1 MVYILAIASAISF
14 SLAAIFQKRQVRGIS
29 TDANLKVTL
38 LWQLIKNPYWILGV
52 LFDIFAFVGQF
63 LALKDGSILVVSPI
77 LAFGLSI
84 TIFAD
89 ALFERKRP
97 SWSMVGLTLVA
108 GLLLAVFLS
117 TTTTNASKFVPNFT
131 LGVVISLVVTVIFV
145 TARFAP
151 FRHAKWWI
159 DFILPI
165 FTGVTHG
172 IAIFVTKATASLVTT
187 SGFGALFTHWP
198 GYVLILIGAID
209 LIMTQSVL
217 QLVELSGVLP
227 VVNLLEP
234 TVAMALGVFFLKDHI
249 HSSIGTFTVALLLI
263 ALGGVTFAISVLSS
277 RLVTEGDDRSERH

>member
-14 SLAAIFQKRQVRGIS
+14 SLAAIFQKRQVRSIS
-29 TDANLKVTL
+29 TDANLRVAL

-63 LALKDGSILVVSPI
+63 LALKEGSILVVSPI

-97 SWSMVGLTLVA
+97 SGSMVVLTLVA
-108 GLLLAVFLS
+108 GLLLAIFLS
-117 TTTTNASKFVPNFT
+117 TTATNASKYVPNFK
-131 LGVVISLVVTVIFV
+131 LGVVISLTVTVIFV

-151 FRHAKWWI
+151 FRGSKWWI
-159 DFILPI
+159 DFILPV

-172 IAIFVTKATASLVTT
+172 IAIFVTKATTSLVTT

-198 GYVLILIGAID
+198 GYVLVLIGAID

-234 TVAMALGVFFLKDHI
+234 TVAMTLGVFFLKDHI
-249 HSSIGTFTVALLLI
+249 TSSLGNFAI
-263 ALGGVTFAISVLSS
+263 AFILVGLGGVTFAISVLSS
-277 RLVTEGDDRSERH
+277 RLVTEGVGGSEGN